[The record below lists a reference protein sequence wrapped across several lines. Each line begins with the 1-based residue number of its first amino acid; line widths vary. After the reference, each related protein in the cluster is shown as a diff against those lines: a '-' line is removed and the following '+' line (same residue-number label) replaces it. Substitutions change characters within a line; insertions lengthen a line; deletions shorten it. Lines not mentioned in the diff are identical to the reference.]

1 MHHIA
6 LFSFRIYSV
15 VIEKFLSLLCTNFK
29 INIPGG
35 FMFENQKYITRGI
48 QEEIPIW
55 IQSFMWQ
62 AIDRM
67 DVPVKD
73 YLQIFSLECTSGS
86 GKPDQHIIHSQEQP
100 QYRKDYQISG
110 NLHSIDAKIYVIDDV
125 THSTMLL
132 AEEY

>member
-1 MHHIA
+1 
-6 LFSFRIYSV
+6 
-15 VIEKFLSLLCTNFK
+15 
-29 INIPGG
+29 
-35 FMFENQKYITRGI
+35 MFNNQKYITRGI
-48 QEEIPIW
+48 QNEIPVW

-73 YLQIFSLECTSGS
+73 YLQVFSLECTSDS
-86 GKPDQHIIHSQEQP
+86 GKADQHIIHSQEQP

-110 NLHSIDAKIYVIDDV
+110 NLHGIEAKIYVIDDV
-125 THSTMLL
+125 THSTVLL